1 MRQAAA
7 LRGTGTAMLNEF
19 LPQRADNAYHGHKL
33 ALWLFAVIILMR
45 IVMSL
50 NSILNGRTIANSAD
64 GIPLHTYTPA
74 AAQTAVS
81 LFALLGLSSFIICL
95 LCILVLVR
103 YRSLV
108 PVMFAL
114 LLLQSLGGRLILHF
128 LPIIRTGT
136 PPGIYVSLILL
147 AFMVVGLALSL
158 WRSRP
163 AQRDIGDS
171 QRTMH
176 A

>member
-1 MRQAAA
+1 
-7 LRGTGTAMLNEF
+7 MLNEF
-19 LPQRADNAYHGHKL
+19 LPQRTDNAYHGHKL
-33 ALWLFAVIILMR
+33 ALWLFAAVILMR
-45 IVMSL
+45 TVMSL
-50 NSILNGRTIANSAD
+50 NSILNGRTVASSAD

-74 AAQTAVS
+74 AAQTTVS
-81 LFALLGLSSFIICL
+81 LFALVGLSSFIICL

-136 PPGIYVSLILL
+136 PPGIYVNLILL
-147 AFMVVGLALSL
+147 AFIVVGLALSL
-158 WRSRP
+158 WRSLP
-163 AQRDIGDS
+163 ARRDIGDS
-171 QRTMH
+171 QPVMD